1 MAFKFSEQFNEV
13 AAAFARSQL
22 AFKPIKKN
30 RKVKVQTK
38 QGGAYTFEYADLGA
52 ILDMARPI
60 LSSNGIAVTQN
71 ARIQRIDT
79 GAPYI
84 VVDTMLLHESGQYI
98 IYDPLEFAADGNIQA
113 NGGTITYLKRYAL
126 AAALGIATEED
137 DDGNAAANNDVQG
150 DSSGKGG
157 ESKPKAN
164 PHKLATE
171 KQINTIIRQTKI
183 VGERHNMTEEEV
195 LARFETDYHGLSN
208 ITSQRASEI
217 IGSLIE
223 AGNAKK

>member
-1 MAFKFSEQFNEV
+1 MAFTFSEQFNEV
-13 AAAFARSQL
+13 AAAFAKSQL

-60 LSSNGIAVTQN
+60 LASNGIAVTQN

-84 VVDTMLLHESGQYI
+84 VVDTMLIHESGQYI

-164 PHKLATE
+164 PHKLASE
-171 KQINTIIRQTKI
+171 KQVNLIIQQTKR
-183 VGERHNMTEEEV
+183 VSDKHQVTETEV
-195 LARFETDYHGLSN
+195 LQRLNTTYDELPK

-217 IGSLIE
+217 ITSLME
-223 AGNAKK
+223 WAK

>member
-1 MAFKFSEQFNEV
+1 MAFTFSEQFNEV
-13 AAAFARSQL
+13 AAAFAKSQL

-60 LSSNGIAVTQN
+60 LASNGIAVTQN

-84 VVDTMLLHESGQYI
+84 VVDTMLIHESGQYI

-150 DSSGKGG
+150 DSSGQGG
-157 ESKPKAN
+157 EAKPKAN
-164 PHKLATE
+164 PHKLASE
-171 KQINTIIRQTKI
+171 KQVNLIIQQTKR
-183 VGERHNMTEEEV
+183 VSDKHQVTETEV
-195 LARFETDYHGLSN
+195 LQRLNTTYDELPK

-217 IGSLIE
+217 ITSLME
-223 AGNAKK
+223 WAK

>member
-1 MAFKFSEQFNEV
+1 MAFTFSEQFNEV
-13 AAAFARSQL
+13 AGAFAKSQL
-22 AFKPIKKN
+22 AFTSPKKN
-30 RKVKVQTK
+30 RKVSVQTK
-38 QGGAYTFEYADLGA
+38 SGGSYTFEYADLAA
-52 ILDMARPI
+52 ILEMARPI
-60 LSSNGIAVTQN
+60 LAKNGIAVTQN

-126 AAALGIATEED
+126 AAALGLASEED
-137 DDGNAAANNDVQG
+137 DDGNAAANNSVQG
-150 DSSGKGG
+150 DANGKSGDGG
-157 ESKPKAN
+157 KPKAS

-171 KQINTIIRQTKI
+171 KQVNTIISQTKR
-183 VGERHNMTEEEV
+183 VSSKNNVTETEVLERLNMTYDDI
-195 LARFETDYHGLSN
+195 AK

-217 IGSLIE
+217 IGTLIE
-223 AGNAKK
+223 WAK

>member
-1 MAFKFSEQFNEV
+1 MAFTFSEQFNEV
-13 AAAFARSQL
+13 AAAFAKSQL

-30 RKVKVQTK
+30 RKGKVQTK

-60 LSSNGIAVTQN
+60 LASNGIAVTQN

-84 VVDTMLLHESGQYI
+84 VVDTMLIHESGQYI

-113 NGGTITYLKRYAL
+113 NGGTITYLTRYAL

-150 DSSGKGG
+150 DSSGQGG
-157 ESKPKAN
+157 EAKPKAN
-164 PHKLATE
+164 PHKLASE
-171 KQINTIIRQTKI
+171 KQVNLIIQQTKR
-183 VGERHNMTEEEV
+183 VSDKHQVTETEV
-195 LARFETDYHGLSN
+195 LQRLNTTYDELPK

-217 IGSLIE
+217 ITSLME
-223 AGNAKK
+223 WAK

>member
-1 MAFKFSEQFNEV
+1 MAFTFSEQFNEV
-13 AAAFARSQL
+13 AAAFAKSQL

-60 LSSNGIAVTQN
+60 LASNGIAVTQN

-84 VVDTMLLHESGQYI
+84 VVDTMLIHESGQYI

-150 DSSGKGG
+150 DSNGQGG
-157 ESKPKAN
+157 EAKPKAN
-164 PHKLATE
+164 PHKLASE
-171 KQINTIIRQTKI
+171 KQVNLIIQQTKR
-183 VGERHNMTEEEV
+183 VSDKHQVTETEV
-195 LARFETDYHGLSN
+195 LQRLNTTYDELPK

-217 IGSLIE
+217 ITSLME
-223 AGNAKK
+223 WAK